1 MILGVF
7 FYVEVNDSSLSVL
20 PALET
25 MKVPSCSSVG
35 FWSLLVC
42 FSLFVIANAN
52 IHQDEDDAWID
63 PYDMLNYDP
72 TTKRMRKPTESASY
86 PNVPT
91 KRREFSSD
99 SCEVQQCPDVLDCT
113 TKLMILQKELDEQ
126 KKKKTT
132 TFIKPVCLSVFKRFL
147 SRLLKETSKLGLPD
161 DGQTSM
167 HYDAEV
173 KLSKQSLVEIQK
185 LLNEENDW
193 TTGAMDE
200 ALSQI
205 LLRFKLHNHEAWKW
219 RFEDTFSVD
228 ADTALK
234 VSLIVLIVVAI
245 ISTELWSV
253 VSWFVQFWRMFA
265 VCFFISLIWNWF
277 HLYMVAFADHKKSF
291 VEVESFNDKCTGLKQ
306 LDWKDS
312 LSEWYRQTWT
322 LQDDPCKKYYEVLVV
337 NPILLVPPTKA
348 ITVTITSFITDPL
361 KQIGQGISEFLRA
374 LLKDLP
380 ITLQLPV
387 LLIIALAIIVFMYGS
402 AQAAI
407 HQAVHFPRLGG
418 RRDPPPPAV
427 GQRRAPQVREHEEA
441 WEGGDAPQ
449 PPQVLQDNRNRVNQ
463 AGNQAGDQN
472 FRAGDALAPQN
483 RQEDRSMEL
492 RQGFSGVP
500 RGTQRVETVRAT
512 GNMSSDDETDFQQRT
527 EEVDPGTTE
536 NAEPEVKAEEKEKT
550 ASTVDKKEQKDT
562 QSADRSE
569 PETNVPSAQT
579 DVKTLGTN
587 QGNEHFMCTKR
598 KLAAQN
604 DLKLQVT
611 GLSADVA
618 VEEEVY
624 SSFKTPVQE
633 TLQ

>member
-1 MILGVF
+1 M
-7 FYVEVNDSSLSVL
+7 
-20 PALET
+20 
-25 MKVPSCSSVG
+25 MKMPSCSSFG
-35 FWSLLVC
+35 FWSLLVFC
-42 FSLFVIANAN
+42 ILFVIANAN
-52 IHQDEDDAWID
+52 LNQDEDDAWID

-72 TTKRMRKPTESASY
+72 TTKRMRKPTESAIY

-91 KRREFSSD
+91 KRREFSSE
-99 SCEVQQCPDVLDCT
+99 SCEVQQCPPDVVDCT
-113 TKLMILQKELDEQ
+113 SKLMNLQKEFEEQ
-126 KKKKTT
+126 KKKTT
-132 TFIKPVCLSVFKRFL
+132 TSKSLACFPVFKRFL

-161 DGQTSM
+161 DGQTSK

-193 TTGAMDE
+193 TTGALDE

-205 LLRFKLHNHEAWKW
+205 LLRFKLHDHESWKW
-219 RFEDTFSVD
+219 RFEDTFYVD

-234 VSLIVLIVVAI
+234 VALIVLIVVAI
-245 ISTELWSV
+245 ISTEVWSV

-277 HLYMVAFADHKKSF
+277 HLYMVAFAAHKKNI
-291 VEVESFNDKCTGLKQ
+291 VEVESSNDKCTGLKQ

-312 LSEWYRQTWT
+312 LSEWYRRTWT
-322 LQDDPCKKYYEVLVV
+322 LQDDPCKKYYEALLV

-348 ITVTITSFITDPL
+348 IVVTITSFITDPL
-361 KQIGQGISEFLRA
+361 KQIGQGIGEFLRA

-387 LLIIALAIIVFMYGS
+387 LVIIALAILVFMYGS

-427 GQRRAPQVREHEEA
+427 GQRQAPQLREHEEA
-441 WEGGDAPQ
+441 LGGGDAPQ
-449 PPQVLQDNRNRVNQ
+449 PLQVPQHNRNRVNQ
-463 AGNQAGDQN
+463 AGNQGGDQG
-472 FRAGDALAPQN
+472 FRARDALAPQN
-483 RQEDRSMEL
+483 RQEKSMEL
-492 RQGFSGVP
+492 RPDLSDAP
-500 RGTQRVETVRAT
+500 RRTHRVETVRAT
-512 GNMSSDDETDFQQRT
+512 GNMYSDDETDLQLRT
-527 EEVDPGTTE
+527 EEVNTGTNE
-536 NAEPEVKAEEKEKT
+536 SAEPEVKAEGKEKT
-550 ASTVDKKEQKDT
+550 AATVDKKEQKDT
-562 QSADRSE
+562 RSADGSE

-579 DVKTLGTN
+579 DVKTLGAN

-598 KLAAQN
+598 ILASQN

-611 GLSADVA
+611 VCKLNIGLPAD
-618 VEEEVY
+618 EEDIY
-624 SSFKTPVQE
+624 SSYKAPVQE

>member
-1 MILGVF
+1 MTTHR
-7 FYVEVNDSSLSVL
+7 
-20 PALET
+20 LEI
-25 MKVPSCSSVG
+25 MKVPSCSSFG
-35 FWSLLVC
+35 FWSLLVFC
-42 FSLFVIANAN
+42 SLFVIANAN

-99 SCEVQQCPDVLDCT
+99 SCEVQQCPDVFDCT
-113 TKLMILQKELDEQ
+113 IKLGILQKEFDEQ
-126 KKKKTT
+126 KKKETT
-132 TFIKPVCLSVFKRFL
+132 TSINPVCLPVFKRFL

-173 KLSKQSLVEIQK
+173 KLSKQSLMEIQK

-205 LLRFKLHNHEAWKW
+205 LLRFKLHDHEAWKW
-219 RFEDTFSVD
+219 RFEDTFYVD

-253 VSWFVQFWRMFA
+253 VCWFVQFRRMFA

-277 HLYMVAFADHKKSF
+277 HLYMVSFAEHKKNI
-291 VEVESFNDKCTGLKQ
+291 VEVESFNGKCTGLKQ

-312 LSEWYRQTWT
+312 LSEWYRRTWT

-380 ITLQLPV
+380 VTLQLPV
-387 LLIIALAIIVFMYGS
+387 LLIIALAIIMFMYGG

-407 HQAVHFPRLGG
+407 HQAVNFPRLGG
-418 RRDPPPPAV
+418 RRDPPSPAV
-427 GQRRAPQVREHEEA
+427 GQRQAPQLREHEEA
-441 WEGGDAPQ
+441 WEGGDTPQ
-449 PPQVLQDNRNRVNQ
+449 PLQVHQDNRNRVD
-463 AGNQAGDQN
+463 QAGDQGI
-472 FRAGDALAPQN
+472 RAGDALAPQN

-492 RQGFSGVP
+492 RQEFSGIP
-500 RGTQRVETVRAT
+500 RETQRVETVRAT

-527 EEVDPGTTE
+527 EEVDPGTKE

-562 QSADRSE
+562 RSADRSE
-569 PETNVPSAQT
+569 PETNVPLAQT
-579 DVKTLGTN
+579 VGAN
-587 QGNEHFMCTKR
+587 QGNE
-598 KLAAQN
+598 
-604 DLKLQVT
+604 
-611 GLSADVA
+611 GLSADLA
-618 VEEEVY
+618 VKEVY

-633 TLQ
+633 TLQKNCL

>member
-1 MILGVF
+1 
-7 FYVEVNDSSLSVL
+7 
-20 PALET
+20 
-25 MKVPSCSSVG
+25 MKEPSCSSFG
-35 FWSLLVC
+35 CWSLFVFC
-42 FSLFVIANAN
+42 SLFVIANAN
-52 IHQDEDDAWID
+52 IHEDDDAWID

-72 TTKRMRKPTESASY
+72 TTKRMRKPTECASY

-91 KRREFSSD
+91 KRREFSSE
-99 SCEVQQCPDVLDCT
+99 SCEVQQCPDVSECT
-113 TKLMILQKELDEQ
+113 SKLEILRKEFDEQ
-126 KKKKTT
+126 KKKGTT
-132 TFIKPVCLSVFKRFL
+132 TSINPVCLPVFKRFL
-147 SRLLKETSKLGLPD
+147 TKLLKETSKLGLPD

-167 HYDAEV
+167 RYDAEV
-173 KLSKQSLVEIQK
+173 KLSKQSLAEIQK

-205 LLRFKLHNHEAWKW
+205 LVRFKLHDHKAWKW
-219 RFEDTFSVD
+219 RFEDTFHVD

-253 VSWFVQFWRMFA
+253 VSWLVQFWRMFA

-277 HLYMVAFADHKKSF
+277 HLYMVAFAEHKKNI
-291 VEVESFNDKCTGLKQ
+291 VEVESFNGKCTGLKQ

-312 LSEWYRQTWT
+312 LSEWYRRTWT

-380 ITLQLPV
+380 VTLQLPV
-387 LLIIALAIIVFMYGS
+387 LLIIALAIFVFMYGG

-407 HQAVHFPRLGG
+407 HQAVRLPRLGW
-418 RRDPPPPAV
+418 RRDQPPPAV
-427 GQRRAPQVREHEEA
+427 GQHQAPQLREHEEA
-441 WEGGDAPQ
+441 WDRGDAPQ
-449 PPQVLQDNRNRVNQ
+449 PLQDNRNRVNQ
-463 AGNQAGDQN
+463 AGNQGDQGV
-472 FRAGDALAPQN
+472 RAADVHASQN

-492 RQGFSGVP
+492 QQEFSGVP
-500 RGTQRVETVRAT
+500 RGTQRVETVRAA
-512 GNMSSDDETDFQQRT
+512 GSMSSDDETDFQQRT
-527 EEVDPGTTE
+527 EEVNPGTKE
-536 NAEPEVKAEEKEKT
+536 NAEPEVKAEEKEKN
-550 ASTVDKKEQKDT
+550 ASTEDKNKQKDT
-562 QSADRSE
+562 PSPDRSE
-569 PETNVPSAQT
+569 SVTNVPSAQT
-579 DVKTLGTN
+579 EVKTLGAN

-598 KLAAQN
+598 RSAAQN
-604 DLKLQVT
+604 VLKLQVT
-611 GLSADVA
+611 FCKLNTGASADLA
-618 VEEEVY
+618 VEEGY

-633 TLQ
+633 TQHENGL

>member
-1 MILGVF
+1 MQRTVRG
-7 FYVEVNDSSLSVL
+7 LSQSPDVQM
-20 PALET
+20 EI
-25 MKVPSCSSVG
+25 MKVPSCSSFG
-35 FWSLLVC
+35 FWSLLVFC
-42 FSLFVIANAN
+42 SLFVIANAN

-99 SCEVQQCPDVLDCT
+99 SCEVQQCPDVFDCT
-113 TKLMILQKELDEQ
+113 IKLGILQKEFDEQ
-126 KKKKTT
+126 KKKETT
-132 TFIKPVCLSVFKRFL
+132 TSINPVCLPVFKRFL

-173 KLSKQSLVEIQK
+173 KLSKQSLMEIQK

-205 LLRFKLHNHEAWKW
+205 LLRFKLHDHEAWKW
-219 RFEDTFSVD
+219 RFEDTFYVD

-253 VSWFVQFWRMFA
+253 VCWFVQFRRMFA

-277 HLYMVAFADHKKSF
+277 HLYMVSFAEHKKNI
-291 VEVESFNDKCTGLKQ
+291 VEVESFNGKCTGLKQ

-312 LSEWYRQTWT
+312 LSEWYRRTWT

-380 ITLQLPV
+380 VTLQLPV
-387 LLIIALAIIVFMYGS
+387 LLIIALAIIMFMYGG

-407 HQAVHFPRLGG
+407 HQAVNFPRLGG
-418 RRDPPPPAV
+418 RRDPPSPAV
-427 GQRRAPQVREHEEA
+427 GQRQAPQLREHEEA
-441 WEGGDAPQ
+441 WEGGDTPQ
-449 PPQVLQDNRNRVNQ
+449 PLQVHQDNRNRVD
-463 AGNQAGDQN
+463 QAGDQGI
-472 FRAGDALAPQN
+472 RAGDALAPQN

-492 RQGFSGVP
+492 RQEFSGIP
-500 RGTQRVETVRAT
+500 RETQRVETVRAT

-527 EEVDPGTTE
+527 EEVDPGTKE

-562 QSADRSE
+562 RSADRSE
-569 PETNVPSAQT
+569 PETNVPLAQT
-579 DVKTLGTN
+579 VGAN
-587 QGNEHFMCTKR
+587 QGNE
-598 KLAAQN
+598 
-604 DLKLQVT
+604 
-611 GLSADVA
+611 GLSADLA
-618 VEEEVY
+618 VKEVY

-633 TLQ
+633 TLQKNCL